1 MVGGLAAI
9 AIVWAAY
16 YGLQT
21 ADHNAVRNENFCDKD
36 NKNDEDKDKT
46 SENGNDKENGT
57 RKR

>member
-36 NKNDEDKDKT
+36 NKNDEDKYKT
-46 SENGNDKENGT
+46 SE
-57 RKR
+57 KR